1 MTEFVKFFIMIWLKL
16 VSCYQSVETCEH
28 DQRIRSRIYIGAV
41 LLGLILNR
49 ADLERDHYPSRSLK
63 ISLSALE
70 FCITNSDPKKLV
82 ENAIK
87 LRNSK
92 LLLTDVSNNVTKL
105 NLDDYESIYVV
116 GAGKAAAKMLDAV
129 SKILK
134 KRFSGGAI
142 TIPRNKIKTN
152 FDNLI
157 NTRYVKITEAGHPLP
172 DEAGVRGTIKIIELL
187 RKTTES
193 DLIFCLVSG
202 GGSALLPLPMKG
214 VSLRDKQK
222 ITNALLSVGATINEV
237 NVIRK
242 HLSLVKGGRLVRY
255 VNRGC
260 TVLGLILSDVIGDEI
275 DIIAS
280 GPTIPDRST
289 FQDAADVLEK
299 YGLWQRPFTSVKRLI
314 KKGINGEIEDTPK
327 DGDPIFEKVHNIL
340 IGNNSMLCNYATKYL
355 SRHVSKVTN
364 LGSSFG
370 GETREFG
377 YFLADLSKDVIR
389 SRGSAAFVMGGETT
403 VKLNRFQ
410 RNGMGG
416 RNQEAVLSAALKC
429 RLPPTADITILCM
442 GTDGV
447 DGNSKAAGAVLT
459 PKTISRIKESAM
471 NVKEYMDKHDSHSA
485 LKKLRSLIVTG
496 RTGTNVNDISLICK
510 MM

>member
-1 MTEFVKFFIMIWLKL
+1 M
-16 VSCYQSVETCEH
+16 
-28 DQRIRSRIYIGAV
+28 A
-41 LLGLILNR
+41 LILNR
-49 ADLERDHYPSRSLK
+49 ADLEKDHYSSRSLK
-63 ISLSALE
+63 TSLSALE
-70 FCITNSDPKKLV
+70 FCILNSDPKKLV
-82 ENAIK
+82 ENAVK

-92 LLLTDVSNNVTKL
+92 LLLTDIRNNITKL

-134 KRFSGGAI
+134 KRLSGGAI
-142 TIPRNKIKTN
+142 TVPHDSVKTKIDNAIKT
-152 FDNLI
+152 
-157 NTRYVKITEAGHPLP
+157 RHVKVTEAGHPLP
-172 DEAGVRGTIKIIELL
+172 DEAGVQGATKIVELL
-187 RKTTES
+187 RKTTEF

-202 GGSALLPLPMKG
+202 GGSALLPLPLKG
-214 VSLRDKQK
+214 ISLQDKQK
-222 ITNALLSVGATINEV
+222 ITNAMLSAGATINEV

-242 HLSLVKGGRLVRY
+242 HLSQVKGGRLVRY
-255 VNRGC
+255 VKNGC
-260 TVLGLILSDVIGDEI
+260 TVLTLILSDVIGDEM

-289 FQDAADVLEK
+289 FQDAADVLKK
-299 YGLWQRPFTSVKRLI
+299 YGLWQKPFTSVRMLI
-314 KKGINGEIEDTPK
+314 TKGINGEIEDTPK
-327 DGDPIFEKVHNIL
+327 EGDPIFETVHNIL
-340 IGNNSMLCNYATKYL
+340 IGNNSLLCDYAAKYL
-355 SRHVSKVTN
+355 TKHVSKVTN

-370 GETREFG
+370 GEAREFG

-389 SRGSAAFVMGGETT
+389 SRESVALVMGGETT

-429 RLPPTADITILCM
+429 RFPPTVDMAILCM

-447 DGNSKAAGAVLT
+447 DGNSKAAGAILT
-459 PKTISRIKESAM
+459 PKTISRIKGSSVD
-471 NVKEYMDKHDSHSA
+471 VKEYMDKHDSYNA

-496 RTGTNVNDISLICK
+496 RTGTNVNDISIICK
-510 MM
+510 MV

>member
-1 MTEFVKFFIMIWLKL
+1 
-16 VSCYQSVETCEH
+16 
-28 DQRIRSRIYIGAV
+28 
-41 LLGLILNR
+41 LGIILNR
-49 ADLERDHYPSRSLK
+49 TDLQRDQYPSRSLK
-63 ISLSALE
+63 LSLSALE
-70 FCITNSDPKKLV
+70 FAVTNSDPKKLV

-92 LLLTDVSNNVTKL
+92 LLLTDIGNNVTKL

-116 GAGKAAAKMLDAV
+116 GAGKAAAKMLAAV

-142 TIPRNKIKTN
+142 TVPRNNIKN
-152 FDNLI
+152 FYHDNLTK
-157 NTRYVKITEAGHPLP
+157 TRHVKVTEAGHPLP
-172 DEAGVRGTIKIIELL
+172 DEDGVKGTIKIMKLL
-187 RKTTES
+187 GKATES
-193 DLIFCLVSG
+193 DLVFCLLSG
-202 GGSALLPLPMKG
+202 GGSALLPLPHKG

-255 VNRGC
+255 VKKGC
-260 TVLGLILSDVIGDEI
+260 TVLTLILSDVIGDQM

-280 GPTIPDRST
+280 GPTVPDSST
-289 FQDAADVLEK
+289 FQDAANILKRYD
-299 YGLWQRPFTSVKRLI
+299 LWGRPFTSVKKLI

-327 DGDPIFEKVHNIL
+327 EGDPVFERVHNIL

-355 SRHVSKVTN
+355 SRHVKKVKN

-370 GETREFG
+370 GEAREFG
-377 YFLADLSKDVIR
+377 CFLADLSKDVIR
-389 SRGSAAFVMGGETT
+389 SGESVAFVMGGETT

-410 RNGMGG
+410 SNGLGG
-416 RNQEAVLSAALKC
+416 RNQEAILSAAIKC
-429 RLPPTADITILCM
+429 KLPPTVDISILCV

-447 DGNSKAAGAVLT
+447 DGNSNVAGAVLT

-471 NVKEYMDKHDSHSA
+471 NVKDYLDRHDSYSA
-485 LKKLRSLIVTG
+485 LKILRSLIVTG
-496 RTGTNVNDISLICK
+496 RTGTNVNDISIICK
-510 MM
+510 IM